1 MASMQELLVPH
12 YLQRRKDNMKIIKDL
27 PEIFEDF
34 ADQRKNSFL
43 AVKEYKDKNIPVVG
57 SYCTYFPREIAE
69 AAGAATVSLCST
81 SDETIPDA
89 EKDLPKN
96 LCPLIKSSY
105 GFAKTDKC
113 PFFYFADV
121 IVGETTCDGKKKMY
135 ELMDEFKPVF
145 LMELPNSQSER
156 ALDLWVQEVV
166 DLKNFLEE
174 KFETKVTD
182 EKLLETVK
190 LENRIRKAMKN
201 LASVM
206 EADPTPISGYDLF
219 KVLYGSTFRL
229 DRENL
234 PDEINNLAK
243 EIRENPDT
251 SREKKPRIL
260 VTGCP
265 LGGATEKI
273 IKAIEDNGAVIVS
286 YENCTG
292 EKNFDNYVDEEADD
306 LYRAIARRYLDI
318 GCSVMTPDQNRLDL
332 LSKLIDQYKVD
343 GVVEMNLQACHTYAI
358 ESHSIRKFITEEK
371 NIPFI
376 SVETDYS
383 QADIGQLNTRISAF
397 IEML

>member
-1 MASMQELLVPH
+1 
-12 YLQRRKDNMKIIKDL
+12 MKIIKDL
-27 PEIFEDF
+27 PEIFEEF

-81 SDETIPDA
+81 SDETIAEA

-105 GFAKTDKC
+105 GFAKADKC
-113 PFFYFADV
+113 PFFYFSDV
-121 IVGETTCDGKKKMY
+121 VVGETTCDGKKKMY
-135 ELMDEFKPVF
+135 ELMSEFKPVF

-156 ALDLWVQEVV
+156 SLDLWVQEVI

-174 KFETKVTD
+174 KFETEITD

-190 LENRIRKAMKN
+190 IENNIRKAMKN
-201 LASVM
+201 LAGVM
-206 EADPTPISGYDLF
+206 KADPTPISGYDLF
-219 KVLYGSTFRL
+219 KVLYGSTFKL
-229 DRENL
+229 EREKL
-234 PDEINNLAK
+234 PEEINSLAK
-243 EIRENPDT
+243 EIVENPDT

-292 EKNFDNYVDEEADD
+292 EKNYDNFVDENADD

-318 GCSVMTPDQNRLDL
+318 GCSVMTPDKNRFDL
-332 LSKLIDQYKVD
+332 LSRLIDEYKVD

-376 SVETDYS
+376 SIETDYS
-383 QADIGQLNTRISAF
+383 QADIGQLNTRVSAF